1 MSRSFAPTLFLV
13 GGRTVAFAATFFI
26 PIVLVRLLS
35 QAEFGTYKQLFLVF
49 ATLYTIAQFG
59 MAESLFYFVP
69 QASREARRY
78 VVHSTLFLLGMG
90 VASLAIILG
99 LRSAITGVL
108 GNDALGGALPL
119 LGVFVLL
126 MLPSAVLEIVMI
138 ARGRYRL
145 ASACYGA
152 SDALRAV
159 FFLAPVLLLGWRIE
173 GLLLGAIAF
182 AVLRLAAT
190 LGYLARAFPPAEQS
204 GAGALASQL
213 AYAIPF
219 GLAGVLEIAQATFHQ
234 YAVAYRFDAATFAIY
249 AVGCFQVPL
258 VDFITSSASNVLM
271 VQLSEDGRRAGAEA
285 RAAWHRT
292 VRELALLLLPLV
304 GLLLVSARDLVVL
317 LFTAAYLASVPIFMV
332 WSAGILL
339 AVLPVDAVLRV
350 HAQTR
355 FILGMNALR
364 LALIV
369 ALLPWCLSAWG
380 LIGAVLATVAATAVA
395 KAVALRRVERLLA
408 GPAAALLPWRALG
421 GITAAAGLAAVAALA
436 AGLLDTTMPAR
447 LLVTGLVYGVTYLTL
462 LFVLGVVTEDERAA
476 LARRASRWTQPTVS
490 VAR

>member
-1 MSRSFAPTLFLV
+1 M
-13 GGRTVAFAATFFI
+13 
-26 PIVLVRLLS
+26 
-35 QAEFGTYKQLFLVF
+35 
-49 ATLYTIAQFG
+49 
-59 MAESLFYFVP
+59 
-69 QASREARRY
+69 
-78 VVHSTLFLLGMG
+78 
-90 VASLAIILG
+90 
-99 LRSAITGVL
+99 
-108 GNDALGGALPL
+108 
-119 LGVFVLL
+119 
-126 MLPSAVLEIVMI
+126 
-138 ARGRYRL
+138 
-145 ASACYGA
+145 
-152 SDALRAV
+152 
-159 FFLAPVLLLGWRIE
+159 
-173 GLLLGAIAF
+173 
-182 AVLRLAAT
+182 
-190 LGYLARAFPPAEQS
+190 
-204 GAGALASQL
+204 
-213 AYAIPF
+213 
-219 GLAGVLEIAQATFHQ
+219 LEIAQATFHQ